1 MEIGRLHKEFNREG
15 TSGVNLEDADA
26 GRQTQGVPA
35 RGAQMETENEKS
47 EVKNTGSMRGVDY
60 RAWLRFIPS

>member
-1 MEIGRLHKEFNREG
+1 MEMGRLHKEFNREG
-15 TSGVNLEDADA
+15 TSGVNLEDADV

-47 EVKNTGSMRGVDY
+47 EVKNTGSMR
-60 RAWLRFIPS
+60 